1 MNDRHLLVLGWI
13 ATATAAVMY
22 LSYIDQIGLNLSGHK
37 GSILQPAATILNC
50 TLWSAYGYLRPK
62 RDWPIVA
69 ANSPGIL
76 FGLLA
81 LITAL

>member
-1 MNDRHLLVLGWI
+1 
-13 ATATAAVMY
+13 
-22 LSYIDQIGLNLSGHK
+22 
-37 GSILQPAATILNC
+37 
-50 TLWSAYGYLRPK
+50 LWSAYGFLRPK

-76 FGLLA
+76 FGLIA